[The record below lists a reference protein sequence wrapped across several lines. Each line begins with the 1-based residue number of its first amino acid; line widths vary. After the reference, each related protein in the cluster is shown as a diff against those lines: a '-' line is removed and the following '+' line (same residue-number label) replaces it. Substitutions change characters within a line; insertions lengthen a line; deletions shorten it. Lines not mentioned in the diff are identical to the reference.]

1 MITCLYTLKRG
12 LPLSTF
18 LSVTSPI
25 YFGFL
30 LIFPLVCLC
39 LGFQVQGEKRS
50 LELYKYEEVSIILTG
65 HMGAVLSIL
74 SATEFIHN
82 EWLRTTTSLGDRL
95 SCVTVFAFG
104 SPLIGDLSF
113 KRLVEPLKHLNIL
126 RIANLPDLIPSGS
139 HKLRCEV
146 AYKESS
152 IDDLM

>member
-1 MITCLYTLKRG
+1 
-12 LPLSTF
+12 
-18 LSVTSPI
+18 
-25 YFGFL
+25 
-30 LIFPLVCLC
+30 
-39 LGFQVQGEKRS
+39 
-50 LELYKYEEVSIILTG
+50 
-65 HMGAVLSIL
+65 MGAVLSIL

-82 EWLRTTTSLGDRL
+82 EWLTTTTSLGDRL

-113 KRLVEPLKHLNIL
+113 KRLAEPLKHLNIL